1 MVTSEATLMSI
12 FGSRRSLQS
21 EAALRESEQQYRNM
35 FESAGVSIWK
45 QDFSQVKVALEQLK
59 AQGVRDLRQYC
70 TAHREFV
77 RQAASMMKIV
87 DVNDATIKLFA
98 AESKED
104 LLGSLHAVFTPETEN
119 VFVEELVA
127 IAEGRSSFALETSLR
142 TLKGEK
148 LAVLFTMTFLPQPE
162 SVDSVIATIVDIT
175 ERKRA
180 ESLTAQFFE
189 SSPDGV
195 CIVERDY
202 RYRRV
207 NPVYARRWGVSV
219 GMHVWEV
226 LGMDRFERTLKPNLD
241 RCLAGEEVIF
251 DWSSASSPRRYF
263 AVSYSPLRMGS
274 EEAEAVLVIQ
284 RDITD
289 RKETELALRDSE
301 QRFRDY
307 AEIASDWLWETD
319 AEHRFTLFSRL
330 SSSSGYA
337 REFVGM
343 RRWDLAVD
351 REQEPQKWR
360 AHIATME
367 AHEPFRSFRYRGVR
381 PDGSPIYVSVSGKP
395 VFDID
400 GKFLGYRGI
409 ASDLTAE
416 VRRAQAEQALRE
428 AQAELAHVARVT
440 TLGELTASI
449 AHEVNQ
455 PLGAIVTNAGA
466 SLRLLESRVPDVAE
480 AREGLKAIIND
491 ANRAADVIG
500 RIRALTKKAP
510 FQRQQVDLNELI
522 REVAAL
528 TRAEMDRNRVEL
540 RFQLDADLPPIE
552 ADRIEL
558 QQLLLNLI
566 VNAIEAMSEARTR
579 ELLIVSTKGD
589 ANDVRVSVCDSGRG
603 LDPAATNRIF
613 EAFYTTKAGGMG
625 MGLAICRSII
635 ERLGGRL
642 WARANMPCGSIFEF
656 AIPIEQ
662 ASA

>member
-1 MVTSEATLMSI
+1 
-12 FGSRRSLQS
+12 
-21 EAALRESEQQYRNM
+21 LRENEERYSNM

-45 QDFSQVKVALEQLK
+45 QDFSQVKAALEELK
-59 AQGVRDLRQYC
+59 AQGVPDLRQYC
-70 TAHREFV
+70 SAHPEFV
-77 RQAASMMKIV
+77 RQAASMVKIV
-87 DVNDATIKLFA
+87 DVNDATVKLFA
-98 AESKED
+98 ARSKED
-104 LLGSLHAVFTPETEN
+104 LLGSLHAVLTPETEK

-127 IAEGRSSFALETSLR
+127 IAEGRSSFASETTLR

-148 LAVLFTMTFLPQPE
+148 LAVLLTMTFLPQPI
-162 SVDSVIATIVDIT
+162 SLDSVIVTVVDIT

-207 NPVYARRWGVSV
+207 NPVYARRWGAIV
-219 GMHVWEV
+219 GMHVYEV
-226 LGMDRFERTLKPNLD
+226 LGVDRFERTLKPNLD
-241 RCLAGEEVIF
+241 RCLSGEEVIF
-251 DWSSASSPRRYF
+251 DWSSASSQRRYF

-274 EEAEAVLVIQ
+274 EEVEAVLVIQ

-319 AEHRFTLFSRL
+319 AEHRFTLFSR
-330 SSSSGYA
+330 SSSGYA

-351 REQEPQKWR
+351 REQEPHKWR
-360 AHIATME
+360 AHIAMME
-367 AHEPFRSFRYRGVR
+367 AHEPFRAFRYRGVR

-409 ASDLTAE
+409 ATDLTAE

-466 SLRLLESRVPDVAE
+466 SLRWLEARVPDVAE

-540 RFQLDADLPPIE
+540 RLQLDTDLPPIE

-566 VNAIEAMSEARTR
+566 VNAIEAMSEAHTR
-579 ELLIVSTKGD
+579 ELLIVSEKDD
-589 ANDVRVSVCDSGRG
+589 AKDVRVSVCDSGRG
-603 LDPAATNRIF
+603 LDPAATDRIF

-642 WARANMPCGSIFEF
+642 SARANMPCGTIFEI
-656 AIPIEQ
+656 AIPVEQ
-662 ASA
+662 EQSQSSPLQVYDERREVG